1 MHAAVGVRVPL
12 PSSIWG
18 QGPLTPVGIPGQ
30 AQADP
35 EDTSSQRHRPS
46 WRTNHGDV
54 TSPWSGPP
62 RCDIA
67 VVQLRATW
75 PDSMIPVRAMV
86 PVRAVMRDRIAS
98 RTGNG

>member
-30 AQADP
+30 APADP
-35 EDTSSQRHRPS
+35 EDTFVTAAPTVL
-46 WRTNHGDV
+46 RTNHDDV

-98 RTGNG
+98 R